1 MTSKNH
7 LVIVE
12 LGNILLAD
20 SVDEEGGSEC
30 EEGEKGA
37 SAEDDRSIG
46 VGRVGEQ
53 HWLARQ
59 SNAGGGEGETLDQL
73 DLG

>member
-1 MTSKNH
+1 MTRKSH

-20 SVDEEGGSEC
+20 SVYEEGGGKG
-30 EEGEKGA
+30 EEGEESA
-37 SAEDDRSIG
+37 SAEDDSSVG
-46 VGRVGEQ
+46 VGRVREQ

>member
-1 MTSKNH
+1 MAH
-7 LVIVE
+7 LVIVQ

-20 SVDEEGGSEC
+20 SVDEEGCGKG

-37 SAEDDRSIG
+37 STENDCSVG

-53 HWLARQ
+53 HWLAGQ
-59 SNAGGGEGETLDQL
+59 SNAGGGEREALNQL